1 MIGQRR
7 PTRQQRKTGS
17 EAQQAAGSAGTNES
31 HQPAIS
37 AGANES
43 HLGAGSADAN
53 ELQQATGSG
62 GANAKRSEH
71 EIPNSDRSI
80 TDISTTSIASSD
92 EQHHSLTTA
101 EIMAEA
107 PTTPEHL
114 SPQRWR
120 DAYERCSFFRDIVAA
135 AARNDRDP
143 RFQSQLWRLLCQR
156 FQIKRAMSSS
166 YHPQTDGQT
175 ERLNR
180 TLEQMLRT
188 YIQTDEKD
196 WERLLPALELAYNTT
211 SHSSTELSPFEV
223 MIGQNPVTAADM
235 DIIGDL
241 APTLTPPMTKLI
253 PDRPRD
259 PAMQSKEAA
268 VGWLP
273 LNDQDGLPTDIYEV
287 DYILNQRGS
296 GKDAQYLVKWR
307 GAPEDRATWEPA
319 SNLTNCAALLR
330 AWRRYYNKVRS
341 RQRSSTS

>member
-1 MIGQRR
+1 MAHFI
-7 PTRQQRKTGS
+7 PTNK
-17 EAQQAAGSAGTNES
+17 SASTADTIDLLADRLIRYHGF
-31 HQPAIS
+31 PDVLIS
-37 AGANES
+37 
-43 HLGAGSADAN
+43 
-53 ELQQATGSG
+53 
-62 GANAKRSEH
+62 
-71 EIPNSDRSI
+71 
-80 TDISTTSIASSD
+80 
-92 EQHHSLTTA
+92 
-101 EIMAEA
+101 
-107 PTTPEHL
+107 
-114 SPQRWR
+114 
-120 DAYERCSFFRDIVAA
+120 
-135 AARNDRDP
+135 DRDP
-143 RFQSQLWRLLCQR
+143 RFQSQLWQLLCQR

-241 APTLTPPMTKLI
+241 APTLTPPMTAADMDIIGDLAPTLTPPMTKLI

-273 LNDQDGLPTDIYEV
+273 LNDPAGLPTDIYEV

-296 GKDAQYLVKWR
+296 GKDVQYLVKWR

-330 AWRRYYNKVRS
+330 AWRRHYNKVRS
-341 RQRSSTS
+341 RQRSSNS